1 MSPHPHHS
9 HRPKPKPKP
18 HHPKDIPFATRLLDA
33 NMSASLTVDGSAG
46 AIDYEFIPDDDL
58 TVTELALM
66 FEFTGQLA
74 YGDKFLNIDALTNG
88 IIIELQSHGQLV
100 NAAFAT
106 TRDLLEYSSPDGFY
120 TDAGGGRYIVK
131 ATRQFTQGLRLR
143 DRHGD
148 YIKLT
153 VADDLTGLAYG
164 VASVLGYTD

>member
-1 MSPHPHHS
+1 M
-9 HRPKPKPKP
+9 RKPKPKP

-33 NMSASLTVDGSAG
+33 NMNFSLTVDGSAG
-46 AIDYEFIPDDDL
+46 AIDYEFVPDDDVV
-58 TVTELALM
+58 VTELALM
-66 FEFTGQLA
+66 FEDNGQLA
-74 YGDKFLNIDALTNG
+74 YGDKFLSLAALANG
-88 IIIELQSHGQLV
+88 VTIELQSHGQV
-100 NAAFAT
+100 VTAGFAT

-120 TDAGGGRYIVK
+120 TDAGGGLYIVK
-131 ATRQFTQGLRLR
+131 ATRQFSQGLRLR